1 MPCNPNH
8 RPDKNDEVRPSR
20 LRLAQMIPRCVIVMA
35 LVLTGRDISAQE
47 GRNISGI
54 CDQAALAAAR
64 RHDVP
69 PDVMFAIT
77 RTETGRL
84 DKGKLRP
91 WPWTV
96 NMEGVGRWFETADA
110 ARAYVFANFKRGAR
124 SFDVGCFQINFKWH
138 GAAFGSIEEMFDP
151 HENADYAARFLAK
164 LYAELGNWSQA
175 AGAYH
180 SRTPEFA
187 SRYSARFDRIRTTNL
202 PDVPERRR
210 PRAAFGPPR
219 RIEFDTRLADGP
231 LIGAGS
237 AKLGSLVPTSRSIGQ
252 TGPRLAFFE

>member
-1 MPCNPNH
+1 MF
-8 RPDKNDEVRPSR
+8 RPVLAGLARMT
-20 LRLAQMIPRCVIVMA
+20 LRCAIVIA
-35 LVLTGRDISAQE
+35 LCLTGRETSAQE

-54 CDQAALAAAR
+54 CDQAAIAAAR

-69 PDVMFAIT
+69 PDVLFAIT

-96 NMEGVGRWFETADA
+96 NMEGVGRWFETEDA

-124 SFDVGCFQINFKWH
+124 SFDVGCFQINYKWH
-138 GAAFGSIEEMFDP
+138 GNAFRSIDEMFDP
-151 HENADYAARFLAK
+151 DENADYAARFLAK
-164 LYAELGNWSQA
+164 LYAEFGNWSQA

-187 SRYSARFDRIRTTNL
+187 SRYAARFDRIRMTNQ
-202 PDVPERRR
+202 PDVSGPYR
-210 PRAAFGPPR
+210 PQPATFGPPR
-219 RIEFDTRLADGP
+219 RIEFDSRLAAGP
-231 LIGAGS
+231 LIGTGS
-237 AKLGSLVPTSRSIGQ
+237 AHLGSLVPITQPTGQ